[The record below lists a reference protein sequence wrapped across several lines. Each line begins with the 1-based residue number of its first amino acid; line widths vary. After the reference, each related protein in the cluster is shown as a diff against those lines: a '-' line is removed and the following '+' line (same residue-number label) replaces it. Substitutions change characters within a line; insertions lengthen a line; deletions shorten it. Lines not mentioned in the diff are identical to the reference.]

1 MPKLSI
7 IVPIY
12 NVEPYIRRCL
22 DSIYAQTFKDY
33 EAILV
38 NDGST
43 DKCGLIIDEYAQN
56 DPRIITIHQQNKG
69 VSAAR
74 NAGLRIAKG
83 QYIGFVDPDDWIEPE
98 MYAKLIQNIEANNCS
113 IASCS
118 WTEIDSRGNEN
129 LHCSKLATR
138 VMDGVEYTKHL
149 FDMPPSIS
157 GSAWSKL
164 FLRDV
169 IQSGFSLNHT
179 ICEDNYF
186 VAKCCI
192 NCKRAVY
199 LDEPLY
205 HVFLRNSSATREIP
219 GKVVMGLPVRREII
233 EIMKNHDVACS
244 MRAERVFLDQC
255 ITYSKRT
262 VEEQYRE
269 IAIKEFLDY
278 MKENGISVLKNRES
292 PIKERVMY
300 IYQYVKMNA
309 NKLTQTLTSR

>member
-22 DSIYAQTFKDY
+22 DSIHAQTFKDY

-43 DKCGLIIDEYAQN
+43 DKCGLIIDEYAQK
-56 DPRIITIHQQNKG
+56 DARIITIHQQNKG

-98 MYAKLIQNIEANNCS
+98 MYARLIQSIETNNCE

-118 WTEIDSRGNEN
+118 WTETDSRGNESV
-129 LHCSKLATR
+129 HFTKLATQ
-138 VMDGVEYTKHL
+138 VMDGIEYTKHL

-157 GSAWSKL
+157 GSACSKL
-164 FLRDV
+164 FLRDI
-169 IQSGFSLNHT
+169 IQSGFSQKHT

-186 VAKCCI
+186 VAQCCI

-205 HVFLRNSSATREIP
+205 HVFLRNNSATREIP

-233 EIMKNHDVACS
+233 GIMKNLDAVCS

-255 ITYSKRT
+255 IAYLKPT
-262 VEEQYRE
+262 VEEYYRK
-269 IAIKEFLDY
+269 IAFIIFLEY
-278 MKENGISVLKNRES
+278 MKENSISVLKNREI
-292 PIKERVMY
+292 PIKERAMY
-300 IYQYVKMNA
+300 IHQYMKINVS
-309 NKLTQTLTSR
+309 KLLKTLR

>member
-118 WTEIDSRGNEN
+118 WTEID
-129 LHCSKLATR
+129 
-138 VMDGVEYTKHL
+138 
-149 FDMPPSIS
+149 I
-157 GSAWSKL
+157 
-164 FLRDV
+164 LR
-169 IQSGFSLNHT
+169 
-179 ICEDNYF
+179 
-186 VAKCCI
+186 
-192 NCKRAVY
+192 
-199 LDEPLY
+199 
-205 HVFLRNSSATREIP
+205 
-219 GKVVMGLPVRREII
+219 
-233 EIMKNHDVACS
+233 
-244 MRAERVFLDQC
+244 
-255 ITYSKRT
+255 
-262 VEEQYRE
+262 
-269 IAIKEFLDY
+269 
-278 MKENGISVLKNRES
+278 
-292 PIKERVMY
+292 
-300 IYQYVKMNA
+300 
-309 NKLTQTLTSR
+309 